1 MFSKELFGKRLYD
14 LRIQHKE
21 TQDELGEV
29 IFTGRTAVS
38 EIERGKKTT
47 TAEKI
52 NLICKHYHISADYL
66 LGLSEDVNGGC
77 ERWTEEDDE
86 A

>member
-1 MFSKELFGKRLYD
+1 MFSKELFGQRLCE

-52 NLICKHYHISADYL
+52 NLICRHYRVSADYL
-66 LGLSEDVNGGC
+66 LGLSDDPAGGC
-77 ERWTEEDDE
+77 ERWTEEE
-86 A
+86 E